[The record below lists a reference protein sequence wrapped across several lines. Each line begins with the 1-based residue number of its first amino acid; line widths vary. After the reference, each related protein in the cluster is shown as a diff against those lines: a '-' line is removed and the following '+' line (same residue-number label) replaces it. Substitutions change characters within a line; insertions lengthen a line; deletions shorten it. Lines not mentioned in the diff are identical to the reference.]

1 MACVSATVWVCAPA
15 RHKQW
20 EESVLLAPQAIS
32 VSPSVLKTVVRH
44 VSALEDLGNAHKPS
58 IHGHR

>member
-1 MACVSATVWVCAPA
+1 MECVSATVWVCVPA

-20 EESVLLAPQAIS
+20 EGSVRLAPRAIS
-32 VSPSVLKTVVRH
+32 VLPSVLKTAVPH
-44 VSALEDLGNAHKPS
+44 VSALEDLENAHKLS